1 MKKGLLI
8 LVLSLLV
15 VLVGCGPKNTIED
28 TNIIVAASS
37 TPHALILEQTR
48 EYIESK
54 GYTLEIR
61 TFNDYVIPNTI
72 TQDGEVDAN
81 FFQHL
86 PYLLD
91 FNVKNNTQLA
101 SVLAVHFEPLGIYAG
116 KKNAL
121 DDINNAKI
129 GIANDASNG
138 ARGLLLLAANNIITV
153 DKSKGLNVTVSDII
167 DNPYNIEIVELE
179 AAAIPAALADLDFGI
194 INGNYALSSNI
205 DSTRLLASEDAN
217 SLAATTFA
225 NIIVVKEGNENAEA
239 IQVLLLALLQENIQT
254 YIIETFGHLVVPVV

>member
-153 DKSKGLNVTVSDII
+153 D
-167 DNPYNIEIVELE
+167 
-179 AAAIPAALADLDFGI
+179 
-194 INGNYALSSNI
+194 
-205 DSTRLLASEDAN
+205 
-217 SLAATTFA
+217 
-225 NIIVVKEGNENAEA
+225 
-239 IQVLLLALLQENIQT
+239 
-254 YIIETFGHLVVPVV
+254 

>member
-1 MKKGLLI
+1 MKKGLLV

-15 VLVGCGPKNTIED
+15 VLVGCGPKNTVED
-28 TNIIVAASS
+28 TNIIVAASA
-37 TPHALILEQTR
+37 TPHALILEQAR
-48 EYIESK
+48 DYIESK

-72 TQDGEVDAN
+72 TQDVEVDAN

-91 FNVKNNTQLA
+91 FNEKNNTQLT

-116 KKNAL
+116 KMSTLEN
-121 DDINNAKI
+121 IENAKI

-138 ARGLLLLAANNIITV
+138 ARGLLLLAANNIITL
-153 DKSKGLNVTVSDII
+153 DTSKGLNVTVNDITE
-167 DNPYNIEIVELE
+167 NPFNVEIVELE

-194 INGNYALSSNI
+194 INGNYALSSNVN
-205 DSTRLLASEDAN
+205 SSKLLASEDAD

-225 NIIVVKEGNENAEA
+225 NILVVKEGNESVEA
-239 IQVLLLALLQENIQT
+239 IQVLIEALSQENIQT
-254 YIIETFGHLVVPVV
+254 YIIETFGHLVVPVL

>member
-1 MKKGLLI
+1 MKKGLLVLVFGL
-8 LVLSLLV
+8 LVL
-15 VLVGCGPKNTIED
+15 LVGCGPKNTIED
-28 TNIIVAASS
+28 TNIVVAASS
-37 TPHALILEQTR
+37 TPHALILEQAR
-48 EYIESK
+48 AYIESE

-86 PYLLD
+86 PYLLN
-91 FNVKNNTQLA
+91 FNDKNNTQLA

-116 KKNAL
+116 KKSTL
-121 DDINNAKI
+121 ETLENAKI

-153 DKSKGLNVTVSDII
+153 DSTKGLNITVNDITE
-167 DNPYNIEIVELE
+167 NPYNVEIVELE

-205 DSTRLLASEDAN
+205 DSTKLLASEDAN
-217 SLAATTFA
+217 SLAASTFA
-225 NIIVVKEGNENAEA
+225 NIIVVKEGNEDADA
-239 IQVLLLALLQENIQT
+239 IQVLIAALSQENIQT
-254 YIIETFGHLVVPVV
+254 YIIETFGHLVVPVL

>member
-15 VLVGCGPKNTIED
+15 VLVGCGPKNTIDD

-37 TPHALILEQTR
+37 TPHALILEQAR
-48 EYIESK
+48 AYIESK

-81 FFQHL
+81 FFQHE

-91 FNVKNNTQLA
+91 FNVKNNTQLT

-116 KKNAL
+116 KKNSL
-121 DDINNAKI
+121 DNLENAKI

-153 DKSKGLNVTVSDII
+153 DTTKGLNVTVNDII
-167 DNPYNIEIVELE
+167 ENPYNVQIVELE

-205 DSTRLLASEDAN
+205 DSTRLLASEDAD

-225 NIIVVKEGNENAEA
+225 NIIVVKEGNEDASS
-239 IQVLLLALLQENIQT
+239 IQVLLEALSQENIKT
-254 YIIETFGHLVVPVV
+254 YITETFGHLVVPVI